1 MDILVE
7 IYSHQRIIYADRYLA
22 SVFPM
27 THYTDITH
35 DDNKITCVI
44 PNASL
49 DIINKCVYDRNIK
62 WNELIGTAP
71 CAA

>member
-7 IYSHQRIIYADRYLA
+7 VYSHQSIIYADRYLA
-22 SVFPM
+22 SVFPQ
-27 THYTDITH
+27 TRVTDITH

-44 PNASL
+44 ENASL
-49 DIINKCVYDRNIK
+49 DIINKCVYDRNIR
-62 WNELIGTAP
+62 WHELLP